1 MNVTRFCKV
10 IILALGFIILSGVG
24 AIAEGGKKWAV
35 VVGVNDYKRPSVTDL
50 KYAVPDAELFARAL
64 TEVGGFAPENVFLY
78 TTDNQEAEKRPRL
91 TNLVYRLEQLKD
103 NVSPEDSIFFYFAGH
118 GVEMKGETFLMTEN
132 ADSRSNATL
141 TMSALRADLLLKLLE
156 ECQAKDTL
164 IILDACRND
173 PNAGRGSA
181 DNPMSDAMS
190 RGLVFE
196 KVNPEASQE
205 RSLATMLACGVGE
218 RSYEWPEKKHGYFT
232 YHLVEGLK
240 SAAADNSGVVH
251 LGGLARY
258 VREKVRDDS
267 GRAGHQQQ
275 PILRYEG
282 PGPESWVLAR
292 ASGGKPQAISA
303 PTPEEL
309 LRENKALRE
318 ENARLRQQLK
328 ELQGSR

>member
-1 MNVTRFCKV
+1 MTRFAKLV
-10 IILALGFIILSGVG
+10 IFALGVFALTSS
-24 AIAEGGKKWAV
+24 AALAEGGKKWAI

-50 KYAVPDAELFARAL
+50 KYAVPDAELFAQAL
-64 TEVGGFAPENVFLY
+64 TEVAGFEPENVFLF
-78 TTDNQEAEKRPRL
+78 TTANQDSEKRPRL
-91 TNLVYRLEQLKD
+91 TNLVYRLEKLKD
-103 NVSPEDSIFFYFAGH
+103 DVSPQDSIFFYFAGH

-141 TMSALRADLLLKLLE
+141 TMSALRAELLLSLLE

-190 RGLVFE
+190 RGLVFQ
-196 KVNPEASQE
+196 KVAPAATQE

-232 YHLVEGLK
+232 YHLEEGLK
-240 SAAADNSGVVH
+240 SAAANDDGVVN
-251 LGGLARY
+251 LGGLSKY

-292 ASGGKPQAISA
+292 GTGSGANQATSA
-303 PTPEEL
+303 PSREQLE
-309 LRENKALRE
+309 RENKALRE
-318 ENARLRQQLK
+318 ENARLREQLK
-328 ELQGSR
+328 ELQR